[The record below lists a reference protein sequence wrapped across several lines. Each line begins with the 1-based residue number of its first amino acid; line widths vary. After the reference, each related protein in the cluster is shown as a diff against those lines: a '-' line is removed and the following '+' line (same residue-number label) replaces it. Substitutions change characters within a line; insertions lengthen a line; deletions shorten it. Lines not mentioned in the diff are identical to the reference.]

1 MDSKS
6 VGIMGSGAWGS
17 ALAHAL
23 SVAGNEVM
31 LWGRDPQTI
40 NEINETHEN
49 KFYLPGLKLN
59 QNILATTDLKSV
71 CEKEVVII
79 AVPTQ
84 QIRALSEGIRQ
95 YINHNIPIVCSAKG
109 FELGT
114 GKLISEVLS
123 ETLINKKLAI
133 ISGPTFASEV
143 INDWPTA
150 ATFAMKDQKLGKE
163 LAETFSSSSF
173 RLYGSADIIGVQ
185 VGGAVKN
192 IIAVAC
198 GIASGQGFGEN
209 TRAAIVTRGLAET
222 KRLAFA
228 LGGNVETLSGL
239 SGLGDFLL
247 SCTSRQ
253 SRNFQFG
260 EELGK
265 GRSANNVL
273 KNMIGVVEGFHSSKA
288 VIKRAKELKVD
299 LPICCSVHAILTK
312 NTDINLS
319 IRRLLDRP
327 IRSE

>member
-6 VGIMGSGAWGS
+6 VGIIGSGAWGS

-49 KFYLPGLKLN
+49 KFYLPGLKLDK
-59 QNILATTDLKSV
+59 NILATTDLKSV

-95 YINHNIPIVCSAKG
+95 YINHDLPIVCSAKG
-109 FELGT
+109 FEVGT

-123 ETLINKKLAI
+123 ETLVNKKLAI

-173 RLYGSADIIGVQ
+173 RLYGSPDIIGVQ

-228 LGGNVETLSGL
+228 LGG
-239 SGLGDFLL
+239 
-247 SCTSRQ
+247 
-253 SRNFQFG
+253 
-260 EELGK
+260 
-265 GRSANNVL
+265 
-273 KNMIGVVEGFHSSKA
+273 
-288 VIKRAKELKVD
+288 
-299 LPICCSVHAILTK
+299 
-312 NTDINLS
+312 
-319 IRRLLDRP
+319 
-327 IRSE
+327 